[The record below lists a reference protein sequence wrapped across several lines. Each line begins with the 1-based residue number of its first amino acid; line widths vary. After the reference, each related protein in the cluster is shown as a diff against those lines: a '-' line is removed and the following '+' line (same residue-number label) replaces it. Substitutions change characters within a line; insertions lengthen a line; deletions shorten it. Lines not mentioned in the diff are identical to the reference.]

1 MGQILIFSENDK
13 VAYELLGKSLEIGGA
28 TGAGVTAAV
37 LGADLS
43 NRASEYH
50 NRGAQK
56 VFIPGT
62 GKEALELFEASVY
75 ASALAQIAEKSGA
88 TVILLGCTRRGKELA
103 GRLAQKLGA
112 ACINDVNGL
121 EVRDGQ
127 LVCKRYALGG
137 ATVSSQAVVSPVAV
151 ISVMP
156 ASFEPAAV
164 VLPGGDTKEVDLSLA
179 PSRVRLVERQSKAAD
194 SVDIAEAKT
203 LVCVGMGLGS
213 AEKVALAE
221 DLAKTLGGEVGGSK
235 PVITDQKWL
244 PEARMIGLSG
254 KKCKPQLAVC
264 MGVSGQVQFIV
275 GIREAK
281 SIVAINTDENATIF
295 QYADYGVVGDL
306 NEVVPKLTALLKQ

>member
-1 MGQILIFSENDK
+1 MGQILVFSENDK
-13 VAYELLGKSLEIGGA
+13 VAYELLGKGLEIGGA
-28 TGAGVTAAV
+28 TGASVAAAV
-37 LGADLS
+37 LGSDPGDRAREYLS
-43 NRASEYH
+43 
-50 NRGAQK
+50 RGAQR
-56 VFIPGT
+56 VYVPGT
-62 GKEALELFEASVY
+62 GKEALEPFEASTY
-75 ASALAQIAEKSGA
+75 ASALAQIAEKAGA

-112 ACINDVNGL
+112 GCINDVNGL
-121 EVRDGQ
+121 EVSDGQ
-127 LVCKRYALGG
+127 LACKRYALGG
-137 ATVSSQAVVSPVAV
+137 ATVSTQAVVSHVAV

-156 ASFEPAAV
+156 ATFEPAAV
-164 VLPGGDTKEVDLSLA
+164 VLPEGDTEEVDFSLA

-203 LVCVGMGLGS
+203 LVCVGMGLGGP
-213 AEKVALAE
+213 EKVALAE
-221 DLAKTLGGEVGGSK
+221 ELAKALGGEVGGSK

-281 SIVAINTDENATIF
+281 SIVAINTDESATIF
-295 QYADYGVVGDL
+295 QYADYGIVGDL
-306 NEVVPKLTALLKQ
+306 NEVVPKLTALLK